1 MAGRFRD
8 VGVPGEEATSWF
20 AALLRDGF
28 ALTVAGE
35 RATFAEIGAEALRVA
50 LHGKELTTGLDDAVD
65 HVMGGFAELGVHP
78 DVPEGL
84 RALRAL
90 GIRLVTLSNG
100 STSIAEGLLGRA
112 GVADQIDRFLSV
124 DGSGM
129 WKPAAGAYAYGVA
142 ECDVDPAAAMLVA
155 VHPWDTDGAARAGLA
170 SAWIN
175 RGDGLFPRYFRA
187 PDLEAASLV
196 DLAQQLG

>member
-1 MAGRFRD
+1 MPVRAPEALIFDVNETLSDMSPMAGRFRD

-100 STSIAEGLLGRA
+100 STSIA
-112 GVADQIDRFLSV
+112 
-124 DGSGM
+124 
-129 WKPAAGAYAYGVA
+129 AAGSTSHSATPYA
-142 ECDVDPAAAMLVA
+142 
-155 VHPWDTDGAARAGLA
+155 
-170 SAWIN
+170 
-175 RGDGLFPRYFRA
+175 
-187 PDLEAASLV
+187 
-196 DLAQQLG
+196 